1 MKTEKQSTM
10 RMDLT
15 EGTVPKTLTA
25 FAAPMVL
32 ANLLQTVYNLVS
44 MAVMGQ
50 FVGKEG
56 LSAVSIG
63 SEILQTLTFLVMGF
77 CNGGQIILAQF
88 VGAKDRESV
97 TKTIGTV
104 FTVIFCSSV
113 FFTIGSIIGV
123 DTFLRLLNTPAEAF
137 EMARTYCLT
146 CFSGLFFIYGYN
158 TVSAVLRGMGDSR
171 HPLMFIAIA
180 AVINLLLNLLFVTVF
195 KWGAFGAALATV
207 IGQAISFITSIIFLY
222 SRRESFGFDFKRESF
237 KVDRFILKKLMRLGI
252 PMCLQSAAINFSV
265 MFVSSYVNA
274 YGVVASAVTGIGS
287 KLGNVT
293 SVVCNSLSTA
303 GSGMIGQSLGAGKHE
318 RVPKVIR
325 FSLIVNLTFAT
336 ILTTITVLLPR
347 QIFGLFNSD
356 SEVLDLAMTYV
367 ASAVLNYYGT
377 ALRSPSFALING
389 VGMAKLNLTVGLLD
403 GVICRIGLALLM
415 GITLGMGINGFWYG
429 NVLAGYIP
437 FFIGG
442 TYFLTGKWKTQKL
455 LIAR

>member
-1 MKTEKQSTM
+1 MKKDKQSDM

-15 EGTVPKTLTA
+15 SGSVSRTLTS

-77 CNGGQIILAQF
+77 CSGGQIIIAQF
-88 VGAKDRESV
+88 VGAKDKESV
-97 TKTIGTV
+97 KKTIGTV
-104 FTVIFCSSV
+104 FTVILCSSV
-113 FFTIGSIIGV
+113 IFTIASITGIN
-123 DTFLRLLNTPAEAF
+123 TILRLLNTPAEAF

-171 HPLMFIAIA
+171 HPLIFIAIA
-180 AVINLLLNLLFVTVF
+180 AVINLLLNLLFVIVF
-195 KWGAFGAALATV
+195 KWGALGAALATV

-222 SRRESFGFDFKRESF
+222 RRREAFGFDFKRESF
-237 KVDRFILKKLMRLGI
+237 KIDRFIFKKLMRLGI

-265 MFVSSYVNA
+265 MFVSSYINA
-274 YGVVASAVTGIGS
+274 YGVVASAVTGIGT

-303 GSGMIGQSLGAGKHE
+303 GSGMIGQSLGAGKIE

-325 FSLIVNLTFAT
+325 FSLIVNLAFASILTVLT
-336 ILTTITVLLPR
+336 ILIPR

-356 SEVLDLAMTYV
+356 QEVLNLAMTYV
-367 ASAVLNYYGT
+367 TIAVMNYYGI

-403 GVICRIGLALLM
+403 GVVCRIGLALLM
-415 GITLGMGINGFWYG
+415 GITAGMGINGFWYG

-437 FFIGG
+437 FLIGG
-442 TYFLTGKWKTQKL
+442 TYYLTGRWRTQKL
-455 LIAR
+455 LISR